1 MKLVV
6 AIALVALVVVAGS
19 VGSTHASFTASVAVA
34 GNGFRVATVEDTFD
48 VQPGGAVR
56 VGTTTPVATG
66 SGQNLALDLGFVPS
80 ARAFTTVFTVRNRT
94 SSTQTAVLGTAAL
107 PAQVAGVAFASTGT
121 TTAVLAAGAST
132 AVTVTTSPTTA
143 GRGSGL
149 LRLRIG
155 GSTWLYRDY
164 PLSLDAAPEAPVS
177 TSVAARAA
185 GRLALTWSASA
196 TTNVAG
202 YEIWRANGGGAAARV
217 ATDVTG
223 TSWTDTAT
231 TDGVAY
237 TYTVRAVSSGTP
249 SFTSLDGPGAAA
261 TADATPPAVPTSVS
275 IPGGWVNLANRA
287 AVTVQVVLP
296 SGSAASD
303 VVTITAGG
311 VSKTVAAPAGAGT
324 VSTTFDLT
332 GSPDGSVSMSASATD
347 VAGNV
352 SGSRSGSAAKDT
364 VAPGAPTATYTD
376 SKTNVADVISGAA
389 ESGAT
394 VRATQTAP
402 SASGP
407 YSATA
412 TGGAYSVSVAPG
424 GKDVTVTY
432 QLTAT
437 DSAGNTSSTTTLTAL
452 SSR

>member
-1 MKLVV
+1 VRLVL
-6 AIALVALVVVAGS
+6 AIALAALVLVAGS
-19 VGSTHASFTASVAVA
+19 VGSTHASFTASVGVA

-48 VQPGGAVR
+48 VQPGSAVR
-56 VGTTTPVATG
+56 AGTATPVATG
-66 SGQNLALDLGFVPS
+66 SGQSLALDFGFVPS

-94 SSTQTAVLGTAAL
+94 SSTQTAVLETTAL
-107 PAQVAGVAFASTGT
+107 PAQVAGVTFASTGT
-121 TTAVLAAGAST
+121 TTAVIAAGAST

-164 PLSLDAAPEAPVS
+164 PLSLDAAPQAPAS
-177 TSVAARAA
+177 TSVIPRAA
-185 GRLALTWSASA
+185 GRLALTWSAST
-196 TTNVAG
+196 TTNVAS
-202 YEIWRANGGGAAARV
+202 YEIWRANGGAAARV

-223 TSWTDTAT
+223 TSWTDDAT

-237 TYTVRAVSSGTP
+237 AYTVRAVSSGTP
-249 SFTSLDGPGAAA
+249 SFTSLDGPGATA

-275 IPGGWVNLANRA
+275 IPGGWVNLANRSS
-287 AVTVQVVLP
+287 VTVQVALP

-311 VSKTVAAPAGAGT
+311 TSKTVAAPAGAGT
-324 VSTTFDLT
+324 VSTTFDLSGT
-332 GSPDGSVSMSASATD
+332 PDGSVSLSASAAD
-347 VAGNV
+347 VAGNA
-352 SGSRSGSAAKDT
+352 SGSRSGSASKDT

-376 SKTNVADVISGAA
+376 SNKTNVADVISGAA

-407 YSATA
+407 YTTTA
-412 TGGAYSVSVAPG
+412 AGGAYSVSVSSG

-437 DSAGNTSSTTTLTAL
+437 DAAGNTGPTTTLTAL